1 MPQGHLQ
8 CLILC
13 TNSKDAL
20 ITLEKPSTW
29 EVLKKAAN
37 IRKYDSILNLC
48 NSNEMPTGVQCHRE
62 CYQTFTMKSQ
72 LEKIFKNSE
81 KWKMV

>member
-1 MPQGHLQ
+1 MQ
-8 CLILC
+8 CLINC

-48 NSNEMPTGVQCHRE
+48 NSNEMPTGVQYHWMLSKIHNE
-62 CYQTFTMKSQ
+62 KSSG
-72 LEKIFKNSE
+72 KNFLNVR
-81 KWKMV
+81 KNGR